1 MPLMPVALAEE
12 ALKNKES
19 LDERTKR
26 IYETS
31 SRIIGE
37 SQRIATDMKEVME
50 FLNDYASLSRSL
62 AGQEGNQQVAQQAP
76 AQQAPVAK
84 KSNKLV
90 ADMIKV
96 ANRLDQ
102 LGLTK
107 EADLIDQLIEDMA
120 SEESE

>member
-1 MPLMPVALAEE
+1 MPLMPTALAEGQ
-12 ALKNKES
+12 KER

-26 IYETS
+26 IYEAS

-37 SQRIATDMKEVME
+37 SQRINTDMKEVME
-50 FLNDYASLSRSL
+50 FLNDYAALSRSL
-62 AGQEGNQQVAQQAP
+62 AGQDSNQQVAQKAP
-76 AQQAPVAK
+76 AQQAPAAK

>member
-1 MPLMPVALAEE
+1 MPLMNTA
-12 ALKNKES
+12 
-19 LDERTKR
+19 
-26 IYETS
+26 
-31 SRIIGE
+31 
-37 SQRIATDMKEVME
+37 
-50 FLNDYASLSRSL
+50 L
-62 AGQEGNQQVAQQAP
+62 AGQWLENLDQRTKQIFEASERIGSDMALIKSFLTDYTQLSKSLSQSSDQQVAPQAP
-76 AQQAPVAK
+76 AQQAPAAK

>member
-1 MPLMPVALAEE
+1 MPVALAEE